1 MMEFLVRRRGTGEL
15 VRTQIVERPESLDRI
30 LDQWDRLAVASS
42 KPYCSPAWMMAW
54 WRNVAPRSARLRVVL
69 VFEDDALVGI
79 APFFVDRG
87 LGGLHR
93 YSVLGARCSS
103 RVDLLAAPEQE
114 EVVGEAIGRA
124 LSRSTPHPDVVMF
137 HGIPATSPWPELLAA
152 GWSDGRCRV
161 QDDVRMPAPFLSLE
175 GRTYEEW
182 LTSKSRNFRNHM
194 GRNKRKLEANGATL
208 GLASV
213 QQDLDLALRD
223 LARLHYSRWRWRGGS
238 AVLNTRIEQM
248 LLDTARQQQSDL
260 RFQLWQIRL
269 PDGALSA
276 YLFLSAGA
284 TTSALLGGFDEAWAR
299 FQPGMITIL
308 GAVEHAFS
316 VGTSRIDLGGG
327 DYGYKHRFANDTEM
341 LRWTVLIPQG
351 RAAALA
357 RFQFAPLRARIAIA
371 QRLSPRAKHMLNRV
385 AGSLKEWF

>member
-1 MMEFLVRRRGTGEL
+1 MVERSEFLDQVF
-15 VRTQIVERPESLDRI
+15 
-30 LDQWDRLAVASS
+30 DQWDRLAVESS

-69 VFEDDALVGI
+69 VFEEDALVGV

-87 LGGLHR
+87 LGGLNR

-103 RVDLLAAPEQE
+103 RVDLVSAPGKED
-114 EVVGEAIGRA
+114 VVGRAIGEA
-124 LSRSTPHPDVVMF
+124 LSRSAPKPDVVMF

-152 GWSDGRCRV
+152 GWGDGRCRV

-182 LTSKSRNFRNHM
+182 FTSKSRHFRKHM
-194 GRNKRKLEANGATL
+194 GRNRRQLEGDGAAL

-213 QQDLDLALRD
+213 ERDLDRALHD
-223 LARLHYSRWRWRGGS
+223 FARLHYSRWRWRGGS
-238 AVLNTRIEQM
+238 AVLNPRVEQM
-248 LLDTARQQQSDL
+248 LSDAGRELQSDL

-276 YLFLSAGA
+276 HLFLSAGA
-284 TTSALLGGFDEAWAR
+284 VTSYWLGGFDEAWAR
-299 FQPGMITIL
+299 FQPSMITIL
-308 GAVEHAFS
+308 GAVQHGFS

-327 DYGYKHRFANDTEM
+327 DHSYKHRFADGIEM
-341 LRWTVLIPQG
+341 LRWTVLIPPG
-351 RAAALA
+351 RAAVLA
-357 RFQFAPLRARIAIA
+357 RLQFAPLRARMAVA
-371 QRLSPRAKHMLNRV
+371 QRLQPRAKHMLHRV
-385 AGSLKEWF
+385 AGSLREWF